1 MSNAF
6 PAEWLAGNQIV
17 RPRFRKC
24 RDISRVRGHV
34 SCAAGI
40 GFSVVSFEN
49 DWRAGGDRW
58 SVASSDSPPF
68 FGEPF

>member
-24 RDISRVRGHV
+24 RDISRVRDHV
-34 SCAAGI
+34 SCATGT

-49 DWRAGGDRW
+49 DWRAGGDRGT
-58 SVASSDSPPF
+58 SPPSDFAHF
-68 FGEPF
+68 FW